1 MTIYR
6 RVINDPSARHRLQNG
21 ERGLA
26 PGTAEART
34 SAQGQRSDH
43 KVTMGSPRTGIGR
56 CLGTFGELLQGALP
70 IESREFLVTLPITEG
85 STAEFTAVHESKGV
99 RVSPPHKEKSRRLAE
114 ELMRLCNLEVGG
126 ELHIESEL

>member
-43 KVTMGSPRTGIGR
+43 KVTMGNPKTGIGR
-56 CLGTFGELLQGALP
+56 CPGTVGELLQGALP
-70 IESREFLVTLPITEG
+70 IERREILVTLPITEG
-85 STAEFTAVHESKGV
+85 STAEYTAVRGFKGV
-99 RVSPPHKEKSRRLAE
+99 RVSPPYKEK
-114 ELMRLCNLEVGG
+114 
-126 ELHIESEL
+126 